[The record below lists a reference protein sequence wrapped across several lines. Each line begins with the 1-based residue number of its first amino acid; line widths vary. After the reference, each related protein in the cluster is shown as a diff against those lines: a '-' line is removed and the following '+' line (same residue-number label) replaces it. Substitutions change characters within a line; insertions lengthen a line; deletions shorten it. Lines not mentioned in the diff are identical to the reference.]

1 MNASVPS
8 EGSPQHVE
16 SLHIDAVQCLKDFDD
31 YLSQVQGLALGS
43 RKKYGFFASRF
54 LVAFCGTA
62 APHWSSLR
70 GEDLA
75 VFVQREASRLK
86 RHGRHGPGTAIRAL
100 LRYLTFVGAI
110 RAGLEAAVP
119 QMRRWKHAE
128 LPRYLPTAEIERVV
142 ASVLND
148 TPIGRRNHAILLLL
162 ARTGMRAGEIVTL
175 TLDDIDWM
183 ESTLCIRPGKSRG
196 ERRLPLTQEVGDAL
210 CAYLEHGRPPSLSRR
225 IFLHVV
231 SPFDPFNHSA
241 TVSNIAQRA
250 LKRAGVLH
258 IPVGAHLFRHTAAT
272 AMLQGGS
279 SFKQIAD
286 VLGHLCLQTTAIYAK
301 LDLAALSRVSL
312 PWPRSAT

>member
-1 MNASVPS
+1 MSSKAFS
-8 EGSPQHVE
+8 EGLPQQVGCP
-16 SLHIDAVQCLKDFDD
+16 HIDAAQWLKNFDD

-62 APHWSSLR
+62 APDWSSLR
-70 GEDLA
+70 GEDLTT
-75 VFVQREASRLK
+75 FVQREASRLK

-110 RAGLEAAVP
+110 RVGLEGAVP
-119 QMRRWKHAE
+119 QTRRWKHAE
-128 LPRYLPTAEIERVV
+128 LPRYLPAAEIERVV

-175 TLDDIDWM
+175 TLDDINWK
-183 ESTLCIRPGKSRG
+183 EGTLCIRSGKSRG

-210 CAYLEHGRPPSLSRR
+210 CAYLEHGRPASPSRR

-231 SPFDPFNHSA
+231 SPYDPFNRSA
-241 TVSNIAQRA
+241 TVSNIARRA
-250 LKRAGVLH
+250 LTRAGVLH
-258 IPVGAHLFRHTAAT
+258 IPAGAHLFRHTAAT
-272 AMLQGGS
+272 TMLRGGS
-279 SFKQIAD
+279 SFKEIAD
-286 VLGHLCLQTTAIYAK
+286 VLGHVCLQTTAIYAK

-312 PWPRSAT
+312 PWPGSAT